1 MLATLKRNVG
11 ELFRSEL
18 SSLPLALLCTTFYRC
33 SDIQLVNAEI
43 WAKIQRTQSQF
54 AQHLCQHFL
63 IQQAPLL
70 TNRVWCQFLSSHG
83 IDKSRTL
90 FTKETGANFH
100 KIDWW
105 PFSQKRLGPLFT
117 CDGLSLM
124 PTTFPQP
131 GINSGQVQMPNT
143 HHHHHHHHHIEDMIA
158 GASVHGPNIQ
168 CRGQRFLIWQ
178 VLEKLFTSSRLTP
191 SLSSSFTLPYH

>member
-1 MLATLKRNVG
+1 MFCTDAREILRLAEGQESWCLIGNMICEESLRGLWSPGSCATLYFFFSALKRASPHRQSGMLATLKRNVG

-83 IDKSRTL
+83 IDKSRTRH
-90 FTKETGANFH
+90 FY
-100 KIDWW
+100 
-105 PFSQKRLGPLFT
+105 R
-117 CDGLSLM
+117 
-124 PTTFPQP
+124 
-131 GINSGQVQMPNT
+131 
-143 HHHHHHHHHIEDMIA
+143 
-158 GASVHGPNIQ
+158 IQ
-168 CRGQRFLIWQ
+168 G
-178 VLEKLFTSSRLTP
+178 
-191 SLSSSFTLPYH
+191 